1 MKNEF
6 NALNTSSN
14 LMVLVYTHHI
24 TPRVKYAFNMLFQQF
39 LSCEVT
45 YTTQVEEFIA
55 YDGVKI
61 SYTKNPLGKELFFRS
76 HSILFEKGIVEQ
88 EIHVSS
94 WKGQKIFFEQTDNSA
109 MPFDVFAAGFY
120 LLSRYEEY
128 LPHIKDRFHRF
139 PAKQSLAYKNSFLK
153 IPIIEYWL
161 KELVLVLQT
170 KFPNFNPP
178 SRQFKF
184 LNTIDVDNA
193 YCYLEK
199 GLIRTVGAVCRSLF
213 RFDFKPIS
221 KRFKVLLGKEK
232 DPYDTFDYLL
242 KLQKK
247 YDFESIYFFLLADYG
262 HNDKNITHTSKKFQ
276 TLVKT
281 ISDYVKVG
289 IHPSWASNSDS
300 HKLSMEINRLESIVN
315 REVHRSRQHFL
326 RLDLPN
332 TYRRLIDLG
341 ILHDYTMGYASQ
353 VGFRAGTSLPFYFYD
368 LDMETETSLMIH
380 PFAVMDGTLNEYME
394 LPVDDAQYLVKEL
407 LDYVKEVD
415 GVFISL
421 WHNETLCDNRHWKD
435 WRQVYE
441 YTIEEALR

>member
-1 MKNEF
+1 VKNEF

-88 EIHVSS
+88 EIHVRS

-199 GLIRTVGAVCRSLF
+199 GLIRTVGAVCRSLLQ
-213 RFDFKPIS
+213 FDFKPIS

-341 ILHDYTMGYASQ
+341 ILHDYTMGYAAQ

-368 LDMETETSLMIH
+368 LDMEMQTSLLIH

-394 LPVDDAQYLVKEL
+394 LPIDDAQYLVKEIIN
-407 LDYVKEVD
+407 YVKEVD

-421 WHNETLCDNRHWKD
+421 WHNETLGDNRNWKD
-435 WRQVYE
+435 WKQVYE
-441 YTIEEALR
+441 YTIEEALK

>member
-1 MKNEF
+1 
-6 NALNTSSN
+6 
-14 LMVLVYTHHI
+14 MVLVYTHHI

-88 EIHVSS
+88 EIHVRS

-341 ILHDYTMGYASQ
+341 ILHDYTMGYAAQ

-368 LDMETETSLMIH
+368 LDMEMQTSLLIH

-394 LPVDDAQYLVKEL
+394 LPIDDAQYLVKEII
-407 LDYVKEVD
+407 DYVKEVD

-421 WHNETLCDNRHWKD
+421 WHNETLGDNRNWKD

-441 YTIEEALR
+441 YTIEQALK

>member
-1 MKNEF
+1 
-6 NALNTSSN
+6 
-14 LMVLVYTHHI
+14 MVLVYTHHI

-88 EIHVSS
+88 EIHVRS

-247 YDFESIYFFLLADYG
+247 YDFESMYFFLLADYG

-341 ILHDYTMGYASQ
+341 ILHDYTMGYAAQ

-368 LDMETETSLMIH
+368 LDMEMQTSLLIH

-394 LPVDDAQYLVKEL
+394 LPIDDAQYLVKEII
-407 LDYVKEVD
+407 DYVKEVD

-421 WHNETLCDNRHWKD
+421 WHNETLGNNRNWKD

-441 YTIEEALR
+441 YTIEQALK

>member
-88 EIHVSS
+88 EIHVRS

-341 ILHDYTMGYASQ
+341 ILHDYTMGYAAQ

-368 LDMETETSLMIH
+368 LDMEMQTSLLIH

-394 LPVDDAQYLVKEL
+394 LPIDDAQYLVKEIIN
-407 LDYVKEVD
+407 YVKEVD

-421 WHNETLCDNRHWKD
+421 WHNETLGDNRNWKD

-441 YTIEEALR
+441 YTIEEALK

>member
-1 MKNEF
+1 
-6 NALNTSSN
+6 
-14 LMVLVYTHHI
+14 MVLVYTHHI

-88 EIHVSS
+88 EIHVRS

-128 LPHIKDRFHRF
+128 LPHVKDRFHRF

-199 GLIRTVGAVCRSLF
+199 GLIRTVGAVCRSLL

-341 ILHDYTMGYASQ
+341 ILHDYTMGYAAQ

-368 LDMETETSLMIH
+368 LDMEMQTSLLIH

-394 LPVDDAQYLVKEL
+394 LPIDDAQYLVKEIIN
-407 LDYVKEVD
+407 YVKEVD

-421 WHNETLCDNRHWKD
+421 WHNETLGDNRNWKD

-441 YTIEEALR
+441 YSIEEALI

>member
-88 EIHVSS
+88 EIHVRS

-221 KRFKVLLGKEK
+221 KRFKVLFGKEK

-341 ILHDYTMGYASQ
+341 ILHDYTMGYAAQ

-368 LDMETETSLMIH
+368 LDMEMQTSLLIH

-394 LPVDDAQYLVKEL
+394 LPIDDAQYMVKEII
-407 LDYVKEVD
+407 DYVKEVD

-421 WHNETLCDNRHWKD
+421 WHNETLGDNRNWKD

-441 YTIEEALR
+441 YTIEEALK

>member
-1 MKNEF
+1 
-6 NALNTSSN
+6 
-14 LMVLVYTHHI
+14 MVLVYTHHI

-88 EIHVSS
+88 EIHVRS

-242 KLQKK
+242 QLQKK

-341 ILHDYTMGYASQ
+341 ILHDYTMGYATQ

-368 LDMETETSLMIH
+368 LDMEMQTSLLIH

-394 LPVDDAQYLVKEL
+394 LPIDDAQYLVKEII
-407 LDYVKEVD
+407 DYVKEVD

-421 WHNETLCDNRHWKD
+421 WHNETLGDNRNWKD

-441 YTIEEALR
+441 YTIEQALK

>member
-1 MKNEF
+1 
-6 NALNTSSN
+6 
-14 LMVLVYTHHI
+14 MVLVYTHQI
-24 TPRVKYAFNMLFQQF
+24 SPRVRYAFNMLFQQF
-39 LSCEVT
+39 LSCEVRFT
-45 YTTQVEEFIA
+45 AQVEEFIA

-61 SYTKNPLGKELFFRS
+61 SYTKNPLGSELFFRS
-76 HSILFEKGIVEQ
+76 HSILFEKGIVNQ
-88 EIHVSS
+88 EIHVKS
-94 WKGQKIFFEQTDNSA
+94 WKGQKIFFEQTENSA

-128 LPHIKDRFHRF
+128 LPHIKDRYHRF
-139 PAKQSLAYKNSFLK
+139 PAKESLAYKNGFLK

-161 KELVLVLQT
+161 KELVLVIQS
-170 KFPNFNPP
+170 KFPHFKPA

-184 LNTIDVDNA
+184 INTIDVDNA

-199 GLIRTVGAVCRSLF
+199 GLLRTVGAICRSLLQ
-213 RFDFKPIS
+213 FDFDPIP
-221 KRFKVLLGKEK
+221 KRIRVLLGKEK

-242 KLQKK
+242 GLQKK
-247 YDFESIYFFLLADYG
+247 HDFESIYFFLLADYG

-281 ISDYVKVG
+281 MADYVKVG
-289 IHPSWASNSDS
+289 IHPSWASNTDN
-300 HKLSMEINRLESIVN
+300 HKLTKEINRLEAIVN
-315 REVHRSRQHFL
+315 REVIRSRQHFL
-326 RLDLPN
+326 RLDLPT

-341 ILHDYTMGYASQ
+341 ILQDYTMGYASQ

-368 LDMETETSLMIH
+368 LDMEIQTALMVH

-394 LPVDDAQYLVKEL
+394 LPVDDAQYLIKEL

-421 WHNETLCDNRHWKD
+421 WHNETVSDNRHWKD
-435 WRQVYE
+435 WKQVYE

>member
-1 MKNEF
+1 VKNEF

-88 EIHVSS
+88 EIHVRS

-341 ILHDYTMGYASQ
+341 ILHDYTMGYAAQ

-368 LDMETETSLMIH
+368 LDMEMQTSLLIH

-394 LPVDDAQYLVKEL
+394 LPIDDAQYLVKEIIN
-407 LDYVKEVD
+407 YVKEVD

-421 WHNETLCDNRHWKD
+421 WHNETLGDNRNWKD

-441 YTIEEALR
+441 YTIEEALK